1 MIRFACLVA
10 AGGMWLWTTAMAAE
24 QAAAGPGELKV
35 TLTPAAAGQQLVR
48 VSLPVGRGLLVEG
61 QTMIAV
67 VGGKETQAAVRPLTW
82 HPQVAQAEKSVRRA
96 LLSFPFTFADAN
108 PVEVVL
114 KPAARQPEKPTV
126 FPATVE
132 VNGDTVT
139 IAYDGGPRVKATLLG
154 PPRASSEPPRVETVE
169 SHEYFL
175 WQRVHLPDAQW
186 PRVIEVRADA
196 LGLVCV
202 VAHLQRMLEGNGRAP
217 DFGWQIEADA
227 ADCCLCD
234 RGTRRAIAAATLTH
248 PFASGT
254 PCSVT
259 LNSDRLSL
267 YHPTAHHKR
276 RGGIEASCSEG
287 KMNYR
292 YWRCRSEEKVPMQQA
307 AWTKAEFVVA
317 PCGLAQLTPA
327 LEYPHDPKMDW
338 RLWDELYATG
348 EPLDVAAFPGCA
360 EIVRDH
366 HNAIVRSVCE
376 GDDWGN
382 ITSFADDSPCGSVFG
397 MNRLNHCP
405 PIFEEAWRTG
415 DRRLLDAAIL
425 WCDNFYDQSIWWGPN
440 DTGGTRYN
448 NILASGGTPPDN
460 DQNYMWRSNTSVNFC
475 TKGYDSLLMAYEQ
488 TGDPRMLEAANA
500 QAAYAAKSVH
510 ALLETRNIGDVRDF
524 VRLYRY
530 TGEKRYLDESLRLF
544 DEVRSKLS
552 TGDLFSQSG
561 HPLEPNPPFIE
572 DDQVGYKHPFAKPY
586 IIGYALAGLPD
597 LLGIRPEEPKLKEVV
612 KAVADFLCESQDP
625 LGGWRYPHPRS
636 SATMCSQAIEH
647 AWQIVQADRAL
658 GPDEKRLDAIERVL
672 RQRILGWQK
681 TRRVLSGLGGWE
693 IATGKVKATSELYG
707 LYKYPSDRNSHRDYA
722 EGQITFGSSPP
733 EGLVYFTDVLRHYL
747 KHRKAESLL
756 APPRDDEPL
765 GKVLLRVP
773 AHVSAANPEPA
784 RLPTLGFWQRDK
796 LTLVS
801 ASFPNVPDFNCDAW
815 CYESSLDFISASP
828 LEGGSMELRHRL
840 REHPAVIYVTM
851 VTPQAQAV
859 EFNVQAVLDT
869 RAFPAGKMPDNL
881 PAPNLCWQLQRAPLF
896 CSRPDPFPEFVKRC
910 FLFTEKGRVFL
921 DQTNRRRIPCRKPDD
936 PYNNPPWVQM
946 YMAAGQTIPTVNE
959 SSWSDYSTDQYV
971 VPVVGTVSKDN
982 KYLAAIANNSA
993 TTMAQAWHDCMHNNP
1008 NWIPVGAPRDQQQWR
1023 LKIYVM
1029 ENNPDA
1035 LLARVKA
1042 DFPQVPD
1049 AKPEKPSAPQEGE
1062 KQADDVSRDSYQT
1075 VGSQDGLPVFREKIF
1090 NRMSFPLSWNS
1101 GKYQDFSSWRQA
1113 ARAKVM
1119 ECLLPP
1125 PPAAPFDPVILS
1137 EVERGSYI
1145 ARKVM
1150 LNITADSRVLCLM
1163 TIPKGQGPFPAV
1175 LLLHDHGARF
1185 DIGKEKVIEPWD
1197 VPPAKLDS
1205 ARQWV
1210 QQCYGGRFLG
1220 DELAKRGYVCLAMDM
1235 FNWSDR
1241 GGAPDLNQ
1249 QALAG
1254 NLLHLGMTHA
1264 GLIAHE
1270 DLRAAEFL
1278 GSQPNVDAKRVAAM
1292 GLSVGCF
1299 RTWQLAALS
1308 DHISAGVAI
1317 CWMATVKGLMVPGN
1331 NQTRGQ
1337 SAYVMI
1343 HPNLFNYL
1351 DYPDVASIA
1360 CPKPMLFYNGLQDGL
1375 FPAESAREAHA
1386 RMRAVWESQQ
1396 AGDKLVTRLW
1406 DVPHVYNV
1414 EMQNEAFDWLD
1425 RQFGVSR

>member
-1 MIRFACLVA
+1 
-10 AGGMWLWTTAMAAE
+10 
-24 QAAAGPGELKV
+24 
-35 TLTPAAAGQQLVR
+35 
-48 VSLPVGRGLLVEG
+48 VSLPVPRGLLVEG

-82 HPQVAQAEKSVRRA
+82 HPQEDQAEKSVRRA
-96 LLSFPFTFADAN
+96 LLSFPFTFADAK

-234 RGTRRAIAAATLTH
+234 RGTRHAIAAATLTH

-307 AWTKAEFVVA
+307 AWAKAEFIVA

-612 KAVADFLCESQDP
+612 KAVGDFLCESQDP

-747 KHRKAESLL
+747 KYRKAESLL

-773 AHVSAANPEPA
+773 AHVSA
-784 RLPTLGFWQRDK
+784 
-796 LTLVS
+796 
-801 ASFPNVPDFNCDAW
+801 
-815 CYESSLDFISASP
+815 
-828 LEGGSMELRHRL
+828 
-840 REHPAVIYVTM
+840 
-851 VTPQAQAV
+851 
-859 EFNVQAVLDT
+859 
-869 RAFPAGKMPDNL
+869 
-881 PAPNLCWQLQRAPLF
+881 
-896 CSRPDPFPEFVKRC
+896 
-910 FLFTEKGRVFL
+910 
-921 DQTNRRRIPCRKPDD
+921 
-936 PYNNPPWVQM
+936 
-946 YMAAGQTIPTVNE
+946 
-959 SSWSDYSTDQYV
+959 
-971 VPVVGTVSKDN
+971 
-982 KYLAAIANNSA
+982 
-993 TTMAQAWHDCMHNNP
+993 
-1008 NWIPVGAPRDQQQWR
+1008 
-1023 LKIYVM
+1023 

-1035 LLARVKA
+1035 LRARVKA

-1386 RMRAVWESQQ
+1386 RMRTVWESQQ